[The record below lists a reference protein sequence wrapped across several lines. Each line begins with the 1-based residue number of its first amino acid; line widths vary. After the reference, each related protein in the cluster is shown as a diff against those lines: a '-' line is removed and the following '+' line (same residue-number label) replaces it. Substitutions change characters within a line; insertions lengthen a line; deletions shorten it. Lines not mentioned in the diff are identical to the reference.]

1 MYENLALVLQ
11 LLLNHAIELVAAIV
25 LVMARPLV
33 VRAADWLQ
41 LRADSEVRAY
51 LMTGLDRAVEYGRAE
66 ARRRLLA
73 PGSGVVREE
82 VPALQLALAREYV
95 AERFPDALKRFG
107 MDLMDVEKAIR
118 ARQPAPPIGTAH

>member
-1 MYENLALVLQ
+1 MYETLMPLLSLALDHTITL
-11 LLLNHAIELVAAIV
+11 IGAAI
-25 LVMARPLV
+25 LIIARPLV

-51 LMTGLDRAVEYGRAE
+51 LMQGLDRAVEYGRAE

-73 PGSGVVREE
+73 PGSGLVREE

-95 AERFPDALKRFG
+95 AERFPDALQRFG
-107 MDLMDVEKAIR
+107 MDLTDVEKLIR